1 MGRLVATTLND
12 YCLNAITKP
21 TKRISVLLPTRGRG
35 ELSFK
40 SLKTLWDNADTN
52 DGIEYLIAIDDDDL
66 ESVEYYDKTIVPY
79 TKEQDIDLR
88 VWVIKRLGY
97 KKLNEY
103 LNFLGNKSNGHYM
116 MFWNDDAIMETE
128 AWDKEIDQYR
138 DKFRILRMPD
148 QSQHPYSL
156 FPIFP
161 RKWMSLLGTIS
172 PQAMSDAWISQIAY
186 LCNIMVNIPVSV
198 IHDRFD
204 LTGNNNDET
213 YRNRPQTDGNRE
225 DPMDLNSEQMVLKR
239 YTDCAKIMWYLD
251 EIGDS
256 NDHFEQS
263 LQGKADP
270 WKYQKLNDPN
280 KLTGQL

>member
-116 MFWNDDAIMETE
+116 MFWNDDAIMETK

-213 YRNRPQTDGNRE
+213 YRNRPQTDVDRE
-225 DPMDLNSEQMVLKR
+225 DPMDLNSKQMVLKR

-263 LQGKADP
+263 LQGKADQ
-270 WKYQKLNDPN
+270 WKYMKLNDPN

>member
-52 DGIEYLIAIDDDDL
+52 DGIEYLIAVDDDDL

-79 TKEQDIDLR
+79 TKEQGIDLR

-213 YRNRPQTDGNRE
+213 YRNRPQTDVDRE
-225 DPMDLNSEQMVLKR
+225 DPMDLNSKQMVLKR

-263 LQGKADP
+263 LQGKADQ
-270 WKYQKLNDPN
+270 WKYMKLNDPN

>member
-12 YCLNAITKP
+12 YCLNAIAKP
-21 TKRISVLLPTRGRG
+21 TKRLSVLLPTRGRG

-40 SLKTLWDNADTN
+40 SLKTLWDNAETN
-52 DGIEYLIAIDDDDL
+52 DGIEYLIAVDDDDL

-79 TKEQDIDLR
+79 TKEQGIDLR
-88 VWVIKRLGY
+88 VWSVKRLGY

-103 LNFLGNKSNGHYM
+103 LNFLGNKSNGHYI
-116 MFWNDDAIMETE
+116 MFWNDDAIMKTE
-128 AWDKEIDQYR
+128 SWDKEIDQYR
-138 DKFRILRMPD
+138 DKFRVLRMPD

-213 YRNRPQTDGNRE
+213 YRNRPQTDVDRE
-225 DPMDLNSEQMVLKR
+225 DPMDLNSQQMVLKR
-239 YTDCAKIMWYLD
+239 YTDCAKIMWYLN
-251 EIGDS
+251 EIGDG

>member
-21 TKRISVLLPTRGRG
+21 TKRLSVLLPTRGRG

-40 SLKTLWDNADTN
+40 SLKTLWDNAETN
-52 DGIEYLIAIDDDDL
+52 DGIEYLIAVDDDDL

-79 TKEQDIDLR
+79 TKQQGIDLR
-88 VWVIKRLGY
+88 VWSVKRLGY

-103 LNFLGNKSNGHYM
+103 LNFLGNKSNGHYI
-116 MFWNDDAIMETE
+116 MFWNDDAIMKTE
-128 AWDKEIDQYR
+128 SWDKEIDQYR
-138 DKFRILRMPD
+138 DKFRVLRMPD

-156 FPIFP
+156 FPIVP

-213 YRNRPQTDGNRE
+213 YRNRPQTDVNRE
-225 DPMDLNSEQMVLKR
+225 DPMDLNSKQMVLKR

-251 EIGDS
+251 EIGDG

>member
-40 SLKTLWDNADTN
+40 SLKTLWDNAETN
-52 DGIEYLIAIDDDDL
+52 DGIEYLIAVDDDDL

-79 TKEQDIDLR
+79 TKQQGIDLR
-88 VWVIKRLGY
+88 VWSVKRLGY

-103 LNFLGNKSNGHYM
+103 LNFLGNKSNGHYI
-116 MFWNDDAIMETE
+116 MFWNDDAIMKTE
-128 AWDKEIDQYR
+128 SWDKEIDQYR
-138 DKFRILRMPD
+138 DKFRVLRMPD

-156 FPIFP
+156 FPIVP

-213 YRNRPQTDGNRE
+213 YRNRPQTDVDRE
-225 DPMDLNSEQMVLKR
+225 DPLDLNSKQMVLKR

-251 EIGDS
+251 EIGDG

>member
-239 YTDCAKIMWYLD
+239 YTDCAKIMWYLN
-251 EIGDS
+251 EMGDG
-256 NDHFEQS
+256 NDHFEQG
-263 LQGKADP
+263 LQGKEDI
-270 WKYQKLNDPN
+270 WKYMKLNDPN

>member
-21 TKRISVLLPTRGRG
+21 TKRISVLMPTRSRE
-35 ELSFK
+35 ELSLRA
-40 SLKTLWDNADTN
+40 LKTLWDNADSN
-52 DGIEYLIAIDDDDL
+52 EGIEYLIVIDDDDT
-66 ESVEYYDKTIVPY
+66 ESVEYYDKTVVPF
-79 TKEQDIDLR
+79 TKEQGIDLR
-88 VWVIKRLGY
+88 VWVVKRLGY

-103 LNFLGNKSNGHYM
+103 LNFLGNKSNGHYI
-116 MFWNDDAIMETE
+116 MFWNDDAIMKTE
-128 AWDKEIDQYR
+128 SWDKEIDQYR
-138 DKFRILRMPD
+138 DKFRVLRMPD
-148 QSQHPYSL
+148 QSRHPYSL
-156 FPIFP
+156 FPIVP

-213 YRNRPQTDGNRE
+213 YRNRPQTDVDRE

-239 YTDCAKIMWYLD
+239 YTDCAKIMWYLN

>member
-40 SLKTLWDNADTN
+40 SLKTLWDNAETN
-52 DGIEYLIAIDDDDL
+52 DGIEYLIAVDDDDL

-79 TKEQDIDLR
+79 TKEQGIDLR
-88 VWVIKRLGY
+88 VWSVKRLGY

-103 LNFLGNKSNGHYM
+103 LNFLGNKSNGHYI
-116 MFWNDDAIMETE
+116 MFWNDDAIMKTE
-128 AWDKEIDQYR
+128 SWDKEIDQYR
-138 DKFRILRMPD
+138 DKFRVLRMPD

-213 YRNRPQTDGNRE
+213 YRNRPQTDVNRE

-239 YTDCAKIMWYLD
+239 YTDCAKIMWYLN
-251 EIGDS
+251 EIGDG

>member
-21 TKRISVLLPTRGRG
+21 TKRLSVLLPTRGRG

-40 SLKTLWDNADTN
+40 SLKTLWDNAETN
-52 DGIEYLIAIDDDDL
+52 DGIEYLIAVDDDDL

-79 TKEQDIDLR
+79 TKEQGIDLR
-88 VWVIKRLGY
+88 VWSVKRLGY

-103 LNFLGNKSNGHYM
+103 LNFLGNKSNGHYI
-116 MFWNDDAIMETE
+116 MFWNDDAIMKTE
-128 AWDKEIDQYR
+128 SWDKEIDQYR
-138 DKFRILRMPD
+138 DKFRVLRMPD

-156 FPIFP
+156 FPIVP
-161 RKWMSLLGTIS
+161 RRWMSLLGTIS

-186 LCNIMVNIPVSV
+186 LCNIMVNIPVDV
-198 IHDRFD
+198 THDRFD

-213 YRNRPQTDGNRE
+213 YKNRQQTDVDPD
-225 DPMDLNSEQMVLKR
+225 DPMDLNSKQMVLKR
-239 YTDCAKIMWYLD
+239 YTDCAKIMWYLN
-251 EIGDS
+251 EIGDG
-256 NDHFEQS
+256 NDHFEQG
-263 LQGKADP
+263 LQGKEDI
-270 WKYQKLNDPN
+270 WKYMKLNDPN

>member
-40 SLKTLWDNADTN
+40 SLKTLWDNAETN
-52 DGIEYLIAIDDDDL
+52 DGIEYLIAVDDDDL

-79 TKEQDIDLR
+79 TKEQGIDLR
-88 VWVIKRLGY
+88 VWSVKRLGY

-103 LNFLGNKSNGHYM
+103 LNFLGNKSNGHYI
-116 MFWNDDAIMETE
+116 MFWNDDAIMKTE
-128 AWDKEIDQYR
+128 SWDKEIDQYR
-138 DKFRILRMPD
+138 DKFRVLRMPD

-156 FPIFP
+156 FPIVP

-213 YRNRPQTDGNRE
+213 YRNRPQTDVNRE

-251 EIGDS
+251 EIGDG

-263 LQGKADP
+263 LQGNTDP

>member
-1 MGRLVATTLND
+1 MATTLEN
-12 YCLNAITKP
+12 YCLNAIAKP

-35 ELSFK
+35 QLSFK

-52 DGIEYLIAIDDDDL
+52 DGIEYLIAVDDDDT
-66 ESVEYYDKTIVPY
+66 ESVEFYNKTIVPY
-79 TKEQDIDLR
+79 AKEQGIDLR
-88 VWVIKRLGY
+88 FWAVKRLGY

-103 LNFLGNKSNGHYM
+103 LNFLGNKSNGHYI

-128 AWDKEIDQYR
+128 SWDKEIDQYR
-138 DKFRILRMPD
+138 DKFRVLRMPD
-148 QSQHPYSL
+148 QSKHPYSL
-156 FPIFP
+156 FPIVP

-213 YRNRPQTDGNRE
+213 YRNRTQTDGNRE
-225 DPMDLNSEQMVLKR
+225 DPMDLNSKQMVLKR

>member
-40 SLKTLWDNADTN
+40 SLKTLWDNAETN
-52 DGIEYLIAIDDDDL
+52 DGIEYLIAVDNDDL

-79 TKEQDIDLR
+79 TKQQGIDLR
-88 VWVIKRLGY
+88 VWSVKRLGY

-103 LNFLGNKSNGHYM
+103 LNFLGNKSNGHYI
-116 MFWNDDAIMETE
+116 MFWNDDAIMKTE
-128 AWDKEIDQYR
+128 SWDKEIDQYR
-138 DKFRILRMPD
+138 DKFRVLRMPD

-156 FPIFP
+156 FPIVP

-225 DPMDLNSEQMVLKR
+225 DPMDLNSKQMVLKR
-239 YTDCAKIMWYLD
+239 YTDCAKIMWYLN
-251 EIGDS
+251 EIGDG

>member
-79 TKEQDIDLR
+79 TKEQGIDLR
-88 VWVIKRLGY
+88 VWVVKRLGY

-186 LCNIMVNIPVSV
+186 LCNIMVTIPVTV

-213 YRNRPQTDGNRE
+213 YRNRPQTDVDRE
-225 DPMDLNSEQMVLKR
+225 DPMDLNSKQMVLKR

-263 LQGKADP
+263 LQGKADQ
-270 WKYQKLNDPN
+270 WKYMKLNDPN